1 MSDLVWSRDGADW
14 PNREASRFVEAAG
27 FRWHVQRMGEGP
39 PLLLIHGTG
48 AATHSWRD
56 LAPMLA
62 RHFAV
67 TAMDLPGHG
76 FTQSPPSHR
85 LSLPGM
91 AADIGELLKRL
102 GIVPQIGV
110 GHSAGAAILARMCLD
125 GKIAPKLLVSLN
137 GAFMPFGGV
146 AHQLLSPLTQLL
158 VMNPFLP
165 RLFAWQ
171 ASNAGSV
178 ERLIQNT
185 GSTID
190 ARGIALY
197 GKLVRSPAHVAA
209 ALKMMAN
216 WRLQPLLHDLPRLRT
231 TLLLVAAENDRSISP
246 DVARQVCDIVAPAVI
261 ERLPGLGHLAHEEQP
276 QRVADLIMSYAA

>member
-1 MSDLVWSRDGADW
+1 
-14 PNREASRFVEAAG
+14 
-27 FRWHVQRMGEGP
+27 MGEGP

-137 GAFMPFGGV
+137 GV